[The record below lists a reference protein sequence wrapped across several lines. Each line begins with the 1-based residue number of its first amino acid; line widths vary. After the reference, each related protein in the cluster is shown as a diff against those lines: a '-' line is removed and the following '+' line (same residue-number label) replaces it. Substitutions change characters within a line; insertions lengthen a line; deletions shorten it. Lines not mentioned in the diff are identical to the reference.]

1 MSIILTEGK
10 KGWKNIVSAM
20 QQSYLNIQYE
30 NPEILYLFEL
40 KMLETGS
47 ANVFKA
53 GKHEVRQ
60 VTFEERRSG
69 EVMSLKTDKPKKT
82 L

>member
-30 NPEILYLFEL
+30 NPEILI
-40 KMLETGS
+40 
-47 ANVFKA
+47 
-53 GKHEVRQ
+53 
-60 VTFEERRSG
+60 
-69 EVMSLKTDKPKKT
+69 
-82 L
+82 